1 MIFVTPKYMPVIFSQ
16 AMFDAINVYAYLKSH
31 SLKDLLEGI
40 SCNVHEFGVN
50 DIMLRL
56 AIHLN
61 YMDVEQL
68 SHEPLNVFLDELQG
82 ILTEEPINSDEYS
95 KGAYLLYLVFSERG
109 ELFEEVIP
117 VGPTQEAMDNI
128 KKFLS
133 DVADE
138 AGIILT

>member
-68 SHEPLNVFLDELQG
+68 SHEPLNVFLDELQV
-82 ILTEEPINSDEYS
+82 ILTEEPVNSDEYS

>member
-68 SHEPLNVFLDELQG
+68 SHEPLNVFLDELQV

>member
-16 AMFDAINVYAYLKSH
+16 AMFDAINVYAYFKSH

-50 DIMLRL
+50 EIMLRL

-68 SHEPLNVFLDELQG
+68 SHEPLNALLDELQV
-82 ILTEEPINSDEYS
+82 ILTEEPIDSDEYS

-109 ELFEEVIP
+109 ELFEEAIP

>member
-16 AMFDAINVYAYLKSH
+16 AMFDAINVYAYFKSH
-31 SLKDLLEGI
+31 SLKDLLGGI

-50 DIMLRL
+50 EIMLRL

-68 SHEPLNVFLDELQG
+68 SHEPLNALLDELQVV
-82 ILTEEPINSDEYS
+82 LTEEPIDSDEYS

-109 ELFEEVIP
+109 ELFEEAIP

>member
-16 AMFDAINVYAYLKSH
+16 AMFDAINVHAYLKSH

-68 SHEPLNVFLDELQG
+68 SHEPLNVFLDELQV

>member
-16 AMFDAINVYAYLKSH
+16 AMFDAINVYAYFKSH

-68 SHEPLNVFLDELQG
+68 SHEPLNVFLDELQV
-82 ILTEEPINSDEYS
+82 ILTEEPINSDE
-95 KGAYLLYLVFSERG
+95 
-109 ELFEEVIP
+109 
-117 VGPTQEAMDNI
+117 
-128 KKFLS
+128 
-133 DVADE
+133 
-138 AGIILT
+138 

>member
-68 SHEPLNVFLDELQG
+68 SHEPLNVFLDELQV

-109 ELFEEVIP
+109 ELFEEVIA

-128 KKFLS
+128 KK
-133 DVADE
+133 
-138 AGIILT
+138 